1 MMRGFSLIEL
11 LVVTGIFIVITGVV
25 LANNAQFNSSVL
37 LGNAAYD
44 VALSVRQAQ
53 VYGLSTQSYS
63 GQFQVGYGIHFQGT
77 AGYLLFADLDV
88 THNKR
93 YDAGT
98 DQDKIV
104 QQYTLGRGHFVKR
117 FCGVK
122 ADTTQD
128 CSDGPAALTHLDIGF
143 LRPNPDATITGDSPT
158 PYSSAKVTLQS
169 ASGETRT
176 VSIQSTGQIS
186 VARP

>member
-1 MMRGFSLIEL
+1 MPRGFSLIEL

-44 VALSVRQAQ
+44 IALSVRQAQ

-63 GQFQVGYGIHFQGT
+63 GQFQVGYGIHFASPTQ
-77 AGYLLFADLDV
+77 YLLYADLDV
-88 THNKR
+88 ANNKR
-93 YDAGT
+93 YDAGV
-98 DQDKIV
+98 DQV
-104 QQYTLGRGHFVKR
+104 VAEYTLSRGHSVLR
-117 FCGVK
+117 FCGLRS
-122 ADTTQD
+122 DSTED
-128 CSDGPAALTHLDIGF
+128 CSDNTAALTHLDVAF

-158 PYSSAKVTLQS
+158 PYSIARITLQS
-169 ASGETRT
+169 KSGQTRT

-186 VARP
+186 VTNP